1 MAYTNLSE
9 ALKAAMAEKNY
20 KKALLIQNFIENSG
34 LMARIPFITI
44 GQGAGLSWNEEKTLP
59 TSDYRA
65 VNGTISTADGE
76 TEERQSGLK
85 ILSSE
90 LGVDD
95 FIRDQMGDAVAM
107 KKEEAQMKALRLRAE
122 NDFFNGSTASNNLQF
137 NGIAAQI
144 GTTAGQGDRGYV
156 VDNGTT
162 ALSQKKLD
170 EALDNIDESPNQVL
184 VMNRAMRS
192 NMSQYGQG
200 IFDFGMDAFGK
211 KIAYYGERPVVT
223 VDKNHVLSQILGF
236 TEASST
242 TSIYVLNL
250 DVDKVAMIQGKNGL
264 KMTPQ
269 GRTVGSAK
277 DTWLVEWYLSLIIQ
291 GKYNAARIKGITN
304 ATMTA

>member
-9 ALKAAMAEKNY
+9 ALKTAMAEKNY
-20 KKALLIQNFIENSG
+20 KKAALIQNFIENSS
-34 LMARIPFITI
+34 LMARMPFITL
-44 GQGAGLSWNEEKTLP
+44 GQGAGMQWNEELTLP
-59 TSDYRA
+59 GTDYRA
-65 VNGTISTADGE
+65 VNGTISTEDGE
-76 TEERQSGLK
+76 TEERQAGLK

-95 FIRDQMGDAVAM
+95 FIRDQFGDEVAN
-107 KKEEAQMKALRLRAE
+107 KKEGQQMKAIRLRTE
-122 NDFFNGSTASNNLQF
+122 NDIFNGSTASNNLQYD
-137 NGIAAQI
+137 GLATQI
-144 GTTAGQGDRGYV
+144 GSTAGQGDRGYV

-170 EALDNIDESPNQVL
+170 EALDNIEESPNQVIL
-184 VMNRAMRS
+184 MNRTMRS

-200 IFDFGMDAFGK
+200 IFDFERDEFGK
-211 KIAYYGERPVVT
+211 KIAYYDEKPVIT
-223 VDKNHVLSQILGF
+223 VDKNHALAQILGF

-250 DVDKVAMIQGKNGL
+250 DLDAVAMMQGKRGL

-291 GKYNAARIKGITN
+291 GKFNAARIKGITN